1 MKNGKYIIGC
11 LTAIALLLVACS
23 GDNQKPYRM
32 SADLLKVGSSVEVS
46 GGASKD
52 TIKIE
57 ANCEWKVTTE
67 TSWMHIISPKDGIG
81 NGNQAL
87 IIEVD
92 ASPLSTTRS
101 GKLTMLSSDGIEC
114 SIDVTQRA
122 GDVTLIPTPQTLTFT
137 TYEGGDKNL
146 NITSNTKWTATS
158 NSSWLT
164 INGESSFTA
173 EGDQELTIHANPNN
187 NSGYIT
193 GTIVFKDQDG
203 RISPVSVTVTVGGRE
218 PRLQVIVPGDMPT
231 AGGTSSIGVQSNFN
245 WTITLSPDPRGKWV
259 YFEGEE
265 KRQIFSGS
273 ANDKE
278 LNAGI
283 FFEPNSTETER
294 KVYVVVQ
301 TTSDGGNNQTK
312 EFTITQAA
320 GKRPTISN
328 VTCSN
333 VKHNAATIT
342 FQQSYDTFEI
352 TECGVHYS
360 TSEADVQNGANET
373 GTLQGTATVNL
384 TNLMP
389 NTVYYV
395 KAYATNAVGTKYSDG
410 VISFKTLNVP
420 GRDDNEKPEVE

>member
-52 TIKIE
+52 TIGIE
-57 ANCEWKVTTE
+57 ANCEWKVTAE
-67 TSWMHIISPKDGIG
+67 TSWIHIISPKDGIG
-81 NGNQAL
+81 NGNQSL
-87 IIEVD
+87 IIDVD

-122 GDVTLIPTPQTLTFT
+122 GDVILISTPQTLTFT
-137 TYEGGDKNL
+137 YEGGDQTL

-173 EGDQELTIHANPNN
+173 EGNQELTIHANPNN
-187 NSGYIT
+187 NSGNIT
-193 GTIVFKDQDG
+193 GTIVFNDQDE
-203 RISPVSVTVTVGGRE
+203 RISPVSVTVTVGGRT
-218 PRLQVIVPGDMPT
+218 PFLQVIEPDDMPA
-231 AGGTSSIGVQSNFN
+231 AGGTTNLGVHSNFN
-245 WTITLSPDPRGKWV
+245 WTITLSPNPRGKWV
-259 YFEGEE
+259 YFEDEE

-278 LNAGI
+278 LNVGI

-294 KVYVVVQ
+294 VINIVVE
-301 TTSDGGNNQTK
+301 TISEGGNNLTK
-312 EFTITQAA
+312 ECTITQAA

-328 VTCSN
+328 VACSN

-342 FQQSYDTFEI
+342 FQQSYDTFGI
-352 TECGVHYS
+352 TECGVYYS

-373 GTLQGTATVNL
+373 GTLKGTATVNL

>member
-1 MKNGKYIIGC
+1 MENGKYIIGC

-32 SADLLKVGSSVEVS
+32 SSDLLKVGSSVEVS

-122 GDVTLIPTPQTLTFT
+122 GDVILIPTPQTLTFT
-137 TYEGGDKNL
+137 YEGGDQTL
-146 NITSNTKWTATS
+146 NITSNTMWTATS

-173 EGDQELTIHANPNN
+173 EGNQELTIHTNPNN
-187 NSGYIT
+187 NSGNIT
-193 GTIVFKDQDG
+193 GTIVFNDQDE
-203 RISPVSVTVTVGGRE
+203 RISPVSVIVTVGGRE

-278 LNAGI
+278 LNVGI

-294 KVYVVVQ
+294 VVNIVVE

-328 VTCSN
+328 VACSN

-342 FQQSYDTFEI
+342 FQQSYDTFGI
-352 TECGVHYS
+352 TECGVYYS